1 MEQTTIEDLEKKLKQ
16 WENQTIIFDLT
27 GLVCTTVRIEYAKI
41 TSTQEDIT
49 IKNQHHNEDKII
61 LNKHQI
67 MKIIKDEEECFLVKF
82 DDLQMVR
89 ICKYKEID
97 I

>member
-1 MEQTTIEDLEKKLKQ
+1 MEQMTIEELEKNLNK
-16 WENQTIIFDLT
+16 WENETIIFDLT
-27 GLVCTTVRIEYAKI
+27 GLVSTEIKIENIKA

-49 IKNQHHNEDKII
+49 IKNKLYENEKISF
-61 LNKHQI
+61 NKHQI
-67 MKIIKDEEECFLVKF
+67 MKIIKGEEQCFLVKF

-89 ICKYKEID
+89 ICRYQEAD